1 MDGGVSGRARRCSL
15 KPFHQLGGNK
25 TDGIIQGNQLARGQ
39 IRGMIGPRRTGR
51 SAMIPGQVARHLIR
65 MSLGQQRILGSGI
78 VPRQRRTSRQIRTSR
93 QHGGLR
99 ICARRR
105 VTRRRGL
112 GGHRARLMVEPDPQR
127 LHRTDFGRSLE
138 RVDRRLATTV
148 GAHGMTMTAR
158 RRLVAG
164 PRQSRSTR
172 STSFRATTT
181 MVGRGH
187 SIPPASGP
195 TRSLETPTAR
205 CYRKEGDQT
214 SHGLRAKIACL
225 RTRSLVRVLSQPA
238 TAQRGLCR
246 VPSRQETSTGRSVWK
261 RSTRISRRSR

>member
-1 MDGGVSGRARRCSL
+1 MRSVQVPRRKPAWTTLLFETPPSSPDGSDDEIESEPPDFHSSTYQKNGCDSSDASAWTNPLHGWWSEWKGETVQFETVPSTWGEQDRWYNSG
-15 KPFHQLGGNK
+15 K
-25 TDGIIQGNQLARGQ
+25 QLARGQ

-65 MSLGQQRILGSGI
+65 MSLGQQKILGSGI

-181 MVGRGH
+181 MFGR
-187 SIPPASGP
+187 
-195 TRSLETPTAR
+195 
-205 CYRKEGDQT
+205 
-214 SHGLRAKIACL
+214 
-225 RTRSLVRVLSQPA
+225 
-238 TAQRGLCR
+238 
-246 VPSRQETSTGRSVWK
+246 
-261 RSTRISRRSR
+261 